1 MRTPPILGIMT
12 GSDDQQDPNE
22 WPKGLS
28 GASAY
33 AAYDDPTLPP
43 PDATD
48 DVERRAMEAIAER
61 LPHLG
66 SRDIKPIQFAEAYS
80 RLVAVSMARAEFLG
94 IKLAQ
99 AYEAAGM
106 SALIGHKFD
115 SDKFGEIYE
124 VSEETRGLA
133 RLEAEERDRAARLI
147 KDGLRIGIEAKHV
160 DVLRS
165 YGHTVVASLKVLC
178 TQFGI
183 PWDDPATRRAASRAI
198 VAARTGMGET
208 VASME
213 RVGPALSDEE
223 RVRLLGGGG

>member
-1 MRTPPILGIMT
+1 MRTPLILGIMT
-12 GSDDQQDPNE
+12 GSDDEQDPNE

-28 GASAY
+28 GMNEY

-43 PDATD
+43 PDATGA
-48 DVERRAMEAIAER
+48 VERRAMDAIAAR

-66 SRDIKPIQFAEAYS
+66 TPDLKPIQFAEAYA

-94 IKLAQ
+94 DLLAR
-99 AYEAAGM
+99 AYETDRTA
-106 SALIGHKFD
+106 ALIGHKYD
-115 SDKFGEIYE
+115 VDRFGEIYE

-133 RLEAEERDRAARLI
+133 AMEERERDRAARLI

-165 YGHTVVASLKVLC
+165 YGHTVVASLKMLC

-198 VAARTGMGET
+198 VAARTGTGET

-223 RVRLLGGGG
+223 RTRLLGGSG